1 MPTDIE
7 TTTADDQ
14 AIVEEIHG
22 DLDRTAMLL
31 GSGDSSLHDVYTDLN
46 RPEVGEK

>member
-22 DLDRTAMLL
+22 DLDRTAIVI
-31 GSGDSSLHDVYTDLN
+31 DDVYTDLN

>member
-14 AIVEEIHG
+14 AIFEEIHG
-22 DLDRTAMLL
+22 DLDRTAIVI
-31 GSGDSSLHDVYTDLN
+31 DDVYTDLN